1 MYVSVRARLCVV
13 KGDLPVSLNY
23 YPYKPETPATE
34 GVFLLLQLLFK
45 PIQKGRGSTS
55 VELKARPSMW
65 GLVVSL

>member
-34 GVFLLLQLLFK
+34 GLFYCFSYFLSPYK
-45 PIQKGRGSTS
+45 K
-55 VELKARPSMW
+55 VEVQRQS
-65 GLVVSL
+65 S